1 MLPRSRRRSADETRD
16 RLIEAAAQ
24 EFNRVGHH
32 GTDSNRIARAA
43 GYAPGTFYIYFPNK
57 IAIFIAAYQRW
68 IIGEW
73 ARIECTADAPVV
85 SLEVARAFVEWVVD
99 HHRRWAGFRA
109 SLHALV
115 GIDESLR
122 KVQHEQWRR
131 QLDVLARFRR
141 RAGSIEQPRER
152 DAVLL
157 YMLERTCDALA
168 DGDGEILALS
178 SERTVAL
185 MAEQVMEHF
194 RPAPAASAGDGAI

>member
-1 MLPRSRRRSADETRD
+1 VFPRARRRRSDETRD
-16 RLIEAAAQ
+16 RLIEAAAH
-24 EFNRVGHH
+24 EFNRHGHH

-43 GYAPGTFYIYFPNK
+43 GYAPGTFYLYFPNK

-68 IIGEW
+68 ILGEW
-73 ARIECTADAPVV
+73 AAVECNADTPAVT
-85 SLEVARAFVEWVVD
+85 LEVARSFVAWVVD

-115 GIDESLR
+115 GIDASLR
-122 KVQHEQWRR
+122 DVQHEQWRR
-131 QLDVLARFRR
+131 QLEVLARFRR

-168 DGDGEILALS
+168 DGDGEVLSLS
-178 SERTVAL
+178 SERTMNL
-185 MAEQVMEHF
+185 MAEELVVHF
-194 RPAPAASAGDGAI
+194 RRE